1 MIEDVESQLAELI
14 AWKRTIEQSQAERLR
29 EMNNEIIDMFVR
41 RGSTVSEILT
51 VLRMAELCTTN
62 NFINARRDPVELAQ
76 EAIKTSVR

>member
-1 MIEDVESQLAELI
+1 
-14 AWKRTIEQSQAERLR
+14 
-29 EMNNEIIDMFVR
+29 MNNEIIDMFVR

-62 NFINARRDPVELAQ
+62 NFINARRDSVELAQ